1 MILSLDIKNDTDND
15 DDKDSINTDR
25 DMAIY

>member
-15 DDKDSINTDR
+15 DDKGSINTDR